1 MRDSRLKS
9 TEWYEYTN
17 VNPRNRIC
25 GDCVIRAIALVT
37 GQSWETTVREM
48 TEMGIKKGLVLNDKD
63 LYPEYLKSKG
73 FIECKEPRDCCN
85 RKLSVKEFAI
95 QEQVDYD
102 FIANVGSHHVAAF
115 KNGKVRD
122 IWNSSN
128 ETMHKYWVKPKTV

>member
-9 TEWYEYTN
+9 TPYYEYTN

-73 FIECKEPRDCCN
+73 FAEHNEPRDYNN
-85 RKLSVKEFAI
+85 RKMSVIDFVENNN
-95 QEQVDYD
+95 VDYD
-102 FIANVGSHHVAAF
+102 FVANVGSHHVAAF

-122 IWNSSN
+122 IWNSSR
-128 ETMHKYWVKPKTV
+128 ELLHKYWIKNKE